1 MVGAERATHE
11 GTTMSFL
18 ATWLSSAIAI
28 AIAIAIIPGIRA
40 VGGSY
45 LGPAVCALALALVN
59 AVVMPV
65 AQILSLPITF
75 LTLGIFYLV
84 VNAFMLEL
92 ASWLS
97 VASVG
102 SGIEIDSFGS
112 AFIGS
117 IVISLLTTIVSGVI
131 MG

>member
-18 ATWLSSAIAI
+18 ATWLSS